1 MVGGTKVV
9 EKFRL
14 RQKVID
20 KIDYRLQ
27 RQEAQQNLDSEIP
40 KCFTSVNTTEKG
52 CSRLLTDRS
61 IANPNGDVVCQHAY
75 LYPVRGDIPVT
86 EFNKYALCEKP
97 ENEWTVCAYR
107 FKTSAESVD
116 LPDVPDGEV
125 DVACLLL
132 QHIDS
137 SSSIA
142 MEQRFLAAWLQYF
155 IAYHWN
161 TFQEHPNQIVSIGN
175 GIVADLF
182 VEAAKLLRE
191 QQKSNPYPTPELD
204 CLITCAHNFTERS
217 QLLILHFV
225 YCLAVDAVHTGA
237 SATENLDN
245 ESRAAEV
252 LCTCAKEYFT
262 SCGYEISCMEVCVQ
276 NSLMLT
282 CFCSPRVTKQVI
294 LNLSTNPLHT
304 DEYTFEL
311 DGANCH
317 LEKPVDIIQSG
328 DEKVVNVVKHGDEK
342 VVDEI
347 CLRVELLKLKMY
359 CPEDCC
365 DQHIPDRLYKI
376 AVQCNGITKKGKRC
390 KNKTL
395 NAIGLCCLHKDQ
407 KECGYY

>member
-1 MVGGTKVV
+1 MLMNVRWA
-9 EKFRL
+9 EPRWFRL

-20 KIDYRLQ
+20 KIDDRLQ

-75 LYPVRGDIPVT
+75 LYPVRSDIPVT

-125 DVACLLL
+125 DVACLHL
-132 QHIDS
+132 QHIIS

-142 MEQRFLAAWLQYF
+142 MEQRFLAACLQYF
-155 IAYHWN
+155 IAYHCN

-182 VEAAKLLRE
+182 VEAAKLRE

-225 YCLAVDAVHTGA
+225 YCLAVDAVHT
-237 SATENLDN
+237 E
-245 ESRAAEV
+245 
-252 LCTCAKEYFT
+252 
-262 SCGYEISCMEVCVQ
+262 
-276 NSLMLT
+276 
-282 CFCSPRVTKQVI
+282 
-294 LNLSTNPLHT
+294 
-304 DEYTFEL
+304 
-311 DGANCH
+311 
-317 LEKPVDIIQSG
+317 
-328 DEKVVNVVKHGDEK
+328 
-342 VVDEI
+342 
-347 CLRVELLKLKMY
+347 
-359 CPEDCC
+359 
-365 DQHIPDRLYKI
+365 
-376 AVQCNGITKKGKRC
+376 
-390 KNKTL
+390 
-395 NAIGLCCLHKDQ
+395 LCC
-407 KECGYY
+407 

>member
-1 MVGGTKVV
+1 MNVWWA
-9 EKFRL
+9 EPRWFRL

-20 KIDYRLQ
+20 KIDDRLQ

-75 LYPVRGDIPVT
+75 LYPVRSDIPVT
-86 EFNKYALCEKP
+86 EFNK
-97 ENEWTVCAYR
+97 
-107 FKTSAESVD
+107 
-116 LPDVPDGEV
+116 
-125 DVACLLL
+125 
-132 QHIDS
+132 
-137 SSSIA
+137 SI
-142 MEQRFLAAWLQYF
+142 Q
-155 IAYHWN
+155 
-161 TFQEHPNQIVSIGN
+161 TQIVSIGN

-182 VEAAKLLRE
+182 VEAAKLRE

-245 ESRAAEV
+245 ESCAAEV
-252 LCTCAKEYFT
+252 LCTCAKEYLLVGMK
-262 SCGYEISCMEVCVQ
+262 SH
-276 NSLMLT
+276 
-282 CFCSPRVTKQVI
+282 QVI
-294 LNLSTNPLHT
+294 LNLSTNPLFT
-304 DEYTFEL
+304 DKYTFEL

-390 KNKTL
+390 KNKPL
-395 NAIGLCCLHKDQ
+395 DCVISIKIKRSVDIIR
-407 KECGYY
+407 